1 MSNERKSKPTDS
13 LEFYIGLFLLAAGL
27 FFILT
32 KARVSS
38 FGFYSFNIGG
48 TTISSGLIV
57 IPLILG
63 VIWMFYNP
71 KSIVARILSILGG
84 IFIIAA
90 IIVSVRITFPA
101 TSLFDYI
108 IMIVLM
114 ASGAGMLLKAFFNK
128 KKEQ

>member
-1 MSNERKSKPTDS
+1 MSDERKSKPTDS

-38 FGFYSFNIGG
+38 FGFYNFNFGG
-48 TTISSGLIV
+48 LSISSGLVV

-71 KSIVARILSILGG
+71 MHQ
-84 IFIIAA
+84 
-90 IIVSVRITFPA
+90 SVHRTTKYQDF
-101 TSLFDYI
+101 L
-108 IMIVLM
+108 
-114 ASGAGMLLKAFFNK
+114 
-128 KKEQ
+128 Q

>member
-38 FGFYSFNIGG
+38 FGFYSFYLGG
-48 TTISSGLIV
+48 ITISSGLVV

-84 IFIIAA
+84 IFVIAA
-90 IIVSVRITFPA
+90 IIVSINITFPS

-108 IMIVLM
+108 IMIILM
-114 ASGAGMLLKAFFNK
+114 ASGAGLLLKAFFNK
-128 KKEQ
+128 NK

>member
-13 LEFYIGLFLLAAGL
+13 LEFYIGLFLLAGGL
-27 FFILT
+27 FFILS

-38 FGFYSFNIGG
+38 YGFYSFHFGDFSF
-48 TTISSGLIV
+48 SSGLVI

-71 KSIVARILSILGG
+71 KSIIARIISILGG
-84 IFIIAA
+84 IFIISA
-90 IIVSVRITFPA
+90 IILSIKITFPS

-108 IMIVLM
+108 IMVVL
-114 ASGAGMLLKAFFNK
+114 ASAGCGLLLKAFFSKNK
-128 KKEQ
+128 

>member
-1 MSNERKSKPTDS
+1 MSDERKSKPTDS
-13 LEFYIGLFLLAAGL
+13 LEFYVGLFLLAIGL

-32 KARVSS
+32 KASVSS
-38 FGFYSFNIGG
+38 FGFYSFHFGG
-48 TTISSGLIV
+48 YSLSSGLVV

-71 KSIVARILSILGG
+71 KSIVARIISILGG

-90 IIVSVRITFPA
+90 IILSVRITFHS

-108 IMIVLM
+108 IMIVLVS
-114 ASGAGMLLKAFFNK
+114 AGCGMLLKAFFKKNK
-128 KKEQ
+128 

>member
-1 MSNERKSKPTDS
+1 MSDERKLKATDS
-13 LEFYIGLFLLAAGL
+13 LEFYIGLFLLASGL

-38 FGFYSFNIGG
+38 FGFYTFSIGG
-48 TTISSGLIV
+48 MSVSSGLVV

-63 VIWMFYNP
+63 VIWIFYNP

-108 IMIVLM
+108 IMIILM
-114 ASGAGMLLKAFFNK
+114 ASGAGLLLKAFFKKNK
-128 KKEQ
+128 

>member
-1 MSNERKSKPTDS
+1 MSDERKLKATDS

-38 FGFYSFNIGG
+38 FGFYTFSIGG
-48 TTISSGLIV
+48 MSVSSGLVV

-90 IIVSVRITFPA
+90 IIVSVRITFPT
-101 TSLFDYI
+101 TSLCDYI
-108 IMIVLM
+108 IMVILM

-128 KKEQ
+128 NK

>member
-38 FGFYSFNIGG
+38 FGFYSFYLGG
-48 TTISSGLIV
+48 ITISSGLVV

-84 IFIIAA
+84 IFVVAA
-90 IIVSVRITFPA
+90 IIVSINITFPS

-108 IMIVLM
+108 IMIILM
-114 ASGAGMLLKAFFNK
+114 ASGAGLLLKAFFNK
-128 KKEQ
+128 NK

>member
-13 LEFYIGLFLLAAGL
+13 IEFYVGLFLLAAGL
-27 FFILT
+27 FFILS

-38 FGFYSFNIGG
+38 FGFYSFHFGNFSV
-48 TTISSGLIV
+48 SSGLVI
-57 IPLILG
+57 IPLIIG

-71 KSIVARILSILGG
+71 KSIPARIISIIGG

-90 IIVSVRITFPA
+90 IILSIRITFPS

-108 IMIVLM
+108 IMVVL
-114 ASGAGMLLKAFFNK
+114 AAAGCGLLLKAFFSKNK
-128 KKEQ
+128 